1 MIAKGYRKVKEVF
14 EEHRSDFFIA
24 AIIFLTALASFGLG
38 RLSVIWPRSDPLTIS
53 DLPSRDSSS
62 PAIQAAVDIP
72 PLKNNPDNTT
82 TVRGVAQSVAGEG
95 RYVASKSGTRYH
107 FSWCPS
113 ALKIKKENKLIF
125 ATAAEARAKG
135 YTPAANCPGLD

>member
-1 MIAKGYRKVKEVF
+1 MIAKGYRKVKEAF
-14 EEHRSDFFIA
+14 DEHRSDFFIA

-38 RLSVIWPRSDPLTIS
+38 RLSVIWPHPDPLTIK
-53 DLPSRDSSS
+53 DLLSRQDIS
-62 PAIQAAVDIP
+62 PATQAAGASAP
-72 PLKNNPDNTT
+72 YPKNNSKDTENS
-82 TVRGVAQSVAGEG
+82 TVKSTAGEG

-113 ALKIKKENKLIF
+113 ALKIKEENKIIF